1 MAGVCVTVLAIMGM
15 ILCGYALSV
24 QESERITTG
33 YEYVTDISG
42 LFDYSQDPQYVPYN
56 PSANWTGF
64 YTSDSDVTD
73 GINYTTSSAAN
84 NYPIRQQT
92 TIIDTG
98 TLDLTS
104 VTTTNPFATSSSQ
117 YYWFFASDLEHP
129 EPSDNTT
136 DLDMFMMETPSP
148 GGNPIN
154 NSNTVALLSALIEN
168 NMSISQDANVIVIK
182 LDNMVAAPI
191 SAWESYTY
199 VVGNSALR
207 VQAYNVPYS
216 EYSQYTSLMVDLESN
231 VVSFLTSS
239 GGIGLTSSANEVTIA
254 YRMVGAGAYSGQS
267 LGTTVTIVQR
277 QEPTPIYMSTNEGV
291 TLSSSS
297 VSWSNGYPV
306 GAIDILFRVPNVGT
320 AYTNTL
326 TIPLTNGPDGSG
338 VGTINAYVAVATS
351 GRVLVTLSSGGVEQT
366 IDMGQWRN
374 FMLSLDF
381 VDGEYSI
388 VPVTQFATFNDF
400 TALEDSR
407 AFDRITVSGTAGTIT
422 WGYSGA
428 SLTLGVVG
436 TAVFME
442 TYGVVMT
449 DPTLTISE
457 WFPELADL
465 QLNFY
470 SFALYGESITIN
482 GEVYPLDDGARIN
495 VPYMADGVLVDSWH
509 TLTNIYITFE
519 DRVYLTFVN
528 DGYTADLGE
537 MTTDTI
543 EFSGNWYFTS
553 GLYEG
558 YETTETY
565 FEWTFED
572 FIFDSDAAIIV
583 FLGLLAVGT
592 AVVAKFVGIRGLDII
607 VVVCAGVFGYV
618 MLGVF
623 P

>member
-56 PSANWTGF
+56 PSANWSGF
-64 YTSDSDVTD
+64 YTDSPGTTSGIDYDTSDAANSTPTQQPRTQLSSQTVTMAWDTWDHAHPPGD
-73 GINYTTSSAAN
+73 GINETTTPTHYYISDTVAN
-84 NYPIRQQT
+84 ESQGNTAFINYPTVVMMTSIISSLSLDESWDSLT
-92 TIIDTG
+92 VTFDEGTIIAAPQSAW
-98 TLDLTS
+98 TS
-104 VTTTNPFATSSSQ
+104 RQFQTNP
-117 YYWFFASDLEHP
+117 
-129 EPSDNTT
+129 
-136 DLDMFMMETPSP
+136 
-148 GGNPIN
+148 GNPIPVYVTEWFLAYTPYGQATRLEIDREGGIVRAFN
-154 NSNTVALLSALIEN
+154 GDDYLDSFQLNSLT
-168 NMSISQDANVIVIK
+168 ISFNGGSVYQSNATGLTNLGSSMDVTA
-182 LDNMVAAPI
+182 
-191 SAWESYTY
+191 
-199 VVGNSALR
+199 
-207 VQAYNVPYS
+207 
-216 EYSQYTSLMVDLESN
+216 YTS
-231 VVSFLTSS
+231 
-239 GGIGLTSSANEVTIA
+239 
-254 YRMVGAGAYSGQS
+254 
-267 LGTTVTIVQR
+267 
-277 QEPTPIYMSTNEGV
+277 PTPIYMDTNGGV
-291 TLSSSS
+291 TLTESS

-326 TIPLTNGPDGSG
+326 TIPLTNGPDGSNS
-338 VGTINAYVAVATS
+338 GTINAYVAVATS

-366 IDMGQWRN
+366 IDIGQWRN

-407 AFDRITVSGTAGTIT
+407 MFNRITVSGTAGTIT

-428 SLTLGVVG
+428 SLTLGVAG

-465 QLNFY
+465 RLNFY

-482 GEVYPLDDGARIN
+482 GEEYPLDDGARIN